1 VRQTKHV
8 QPDVGRRKRPD
19 KARESRSSSVPR
31 GSEPDNPT
39 ISKEVNHLATNVN
52 STASDTDDRLAQAHT
67 ERVHQAEAVLKEDE
81 QRKQEEE
88 TRNKRLDEARRI
100 VENHREL
107 LAKSD
112 PQIAGSDREIKWHAG
127 YAAAAAALLPPGM
140 DLAGVMGVQLK
151 MLSDIAKKF
160 NQRFSDDIGKA
171 IIGTLVGSIGTGG
184 LVGPVSSIVK
194 AVPVLGIAAGGL
206 SLATVAYGTTYA
218 LGKIFTAHFAS
229 GGHLLDFDPV
239 IAKEAFRRS
248 FDQAST
254 PARP

>member
-1 VRQTKHV
+1 M
-8 QPDVGRRKRPD
+8 
-19 KARESRSSSVPR
+19 
-31 GSEPDNPT
+31 
-39 ISKEVNHLATNVN
+39 
-52 STASDTDDRLAQAHT
+52 AQAHAQ
-67 ERVHQAEAVLKEDE
+67 RVQHAEAVLKQDE
-81 QRKQEEE
+81 QRKREEE
-88 TRNKRLDEARRI
+88 TQNKRLEEARRI
-100 VENHREL
+100 VENHRDL

-140 DLAGVMGVQLK
+140 DIASVLGVQMK

-160 NQRFSDDIGKA
+160 NQPFSEDIGKA
-171 IIGTLVGSIGTGG
+171 IIGTLMGGIGAVG
-184 LVGPVSSIVK
+184 LVGPVASIVK
-194 AVPVLGIAAGGL
+194 AVPILGTAAGGL

-239 IAKEAFRRS
+239 IAKEAFQRS

-254 PARP
+254 PAHT

>member
-1 VRQTKHV
+1 M
-8 QPDVGRRKRPD
+8 
-19 KARESRSSSVPR
+19 
-31 GSEPDNPT
+31 
-39 ISKEVNHLATNVN
+39 
-52 STASDTDDRLAQAHT
+52 AQAHAQ
-67 ERVHQAEAVLKEDE
+67 RVHQAEAVLKQDE
-81 QRKQEEE
+81 QRKREEE
-88 TRNKRLDEARRI
+88 IENKRLQEARRI

-140 DLAGVMGVQLK
+140 DIAGIMGVQLK

-160 NQRFSDDIGKA
+160 NQPFSADIGKA
-171 IIGTLVGSIGTGG
+171 IIGTLVGSIGAGG
-184 LVGPVSSIVK
+184 LVGPVASIVK
-194 AVPVLGIAAGGL
+194 AVPIVGTAAGGL

-239 IAKEAFRRS
+239 MAKEAFRHS
-248 FDQAST
+248 FDQAGS
-254 PARP
+254 PAHS